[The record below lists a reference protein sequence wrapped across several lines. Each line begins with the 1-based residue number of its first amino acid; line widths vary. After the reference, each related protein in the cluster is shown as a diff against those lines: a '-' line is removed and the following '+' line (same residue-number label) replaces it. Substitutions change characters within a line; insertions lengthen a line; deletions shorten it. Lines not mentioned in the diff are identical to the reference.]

1 MQNKLGIIYD
11 SKNCPVRQVLDRIGD
26 KWSTLVILQLGEN
39 EVMRF
44 NELSQAIGD
53 ISQKMLTTT
62 VRNLEADGLISRKMY
77 AEIPPKVEYRLTA
90 LGASLLPLI
99 RDMVLWADS
108 NIRTIQRN
116 RARNSAISDPV
127 NRARSS
133 AKPISHTADRH
144 P

>member
-26 KWSTLVILQLGEN
+26 KWSTLVILQLGAN

-44 NELSQAIGD
+44 NEMSQAIGD

-77 AEIPPKVEYRLTA
+77 AEIPPKVEYRLTP

-99 RDMVLWADS
+99 REMVSWADN

-116 RARNSAISDPV
+116 RARGA
-127 NRARSS
+127 
-133 AKPISHTADRH
+133 AKTAA
-144 P
+144 PNV

>member
-1 MQNKLGIIYD
+1 MQNKLGKIYE

-26 KWSTLVILQLGEN
+26 KWSTLIILQLGEN

-62 VRNLEADGLISRKMY
+62 VRNLEADGLLSRKMY

-99 RDMVLWADS
+99 RDMVIWADNNLQS
-108 NIRTIQRN
+108 IRRN
-116 RARNSAISDPV
+116 RTRYTTKSATL
-127 NRARSS
+127 NRTRHTTKS
-133 AKPISHTADRH
+133 ASPTA
-144 P
+144 

>member
-1 MQNKLGIIYD
+1 MQNKLKIIYE

-44 NELSQAIGD
+44 NELSQTIGD

-77 AEIPPKVEYRLTA
+77 AQIPPKVEYRLTA
-90 LGASLLPLI
+90 LGVSLLPLI
-99 RDMVLWADS
+99 RDMVIWAD
-108 NIRTIQRN
+108 NNLQTIQRN
-116 RARNSAISDPV
+116 RTRNATISNPV
-127 NRARSS
+127 NRMRSTART
-133 AKPISHTADRH
+133 ISHTVDRH